1 MADMRREC
9 PPEMS
14 RPAGH
19 VEHLFTGTRLQQP
32 DNPVQPAGG
41 KPRVRER
48 RRLQPELLEC
58 GQLFWPRLVR
68 ISSLVLA
75 PPSGVVVV
83 GGGVSSPVLAP
94 PLCE

>member
-1 MADMRREC
+1 VPA
-9 PPEMS
+9 
-14 RPAGH
+14 RP
-19 VEHLFTGTRLQQP
+19 
-32 DNPVQPAGG
+32 
-41 KPRVRER
+41 VREFATSDPALASVPGR
-48 RRLQPELLEC
+48 STYEC

-83 GGGVSSPVLAP
+83 GGGVSSSVLAP